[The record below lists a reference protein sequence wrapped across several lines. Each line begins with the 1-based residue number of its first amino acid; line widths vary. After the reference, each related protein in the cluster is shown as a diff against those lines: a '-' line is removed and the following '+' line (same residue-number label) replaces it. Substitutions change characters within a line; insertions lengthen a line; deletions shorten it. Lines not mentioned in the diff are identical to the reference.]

1 MMLSGRVEACKLDQS
16 PKAQA
21 NTNFR
26 MSLHLSSD
34 FPSRNGQNGL
44 QSQLDILHNA
54 PMDTPPPPPPQD
66 TPPTLPSAPGIDATE
81 RQWALGLHFSALL
94 GFAGPHLLNVIGPLI
109 IWLIKKQ
116 ESPYLDAVGK
126 RVLNFQL
133 SYSLYGF
140 AAITLFG
147 LLWWL
152 VIGFLFLPI
161 YAIVGVAWL
170 VMTIIG
176 AVKESHGE
184 TYNYPYIIKFLQ

>member
-1 MMLSGRVEACKLDQS
+1 ME
-16 PKAQA
+16 
-21 NTNFR
+21 
-26 MSLHLSSD
+26 
-34 FPSRNGQNGL
+34 
-44 QSQLDILHNA
+44 
-54 PMDTPPPPPPQD
+54 TPPPPPPQD
-66 TPPTLPSAPGIDATE
+66 APPTLPAASGIDATE

-116 ESPYLDAVGK
+116 DSAYLDAVGK

-152 VIGFLFLPI
+152 VIGFIFLPI

-170 VMTIIG
+170 VFTIIG
-176 AVKESHGE
+176 AVKESNGE
-184 TYNYPYIIKFLQ
+184 TYEYPFVIKFLQ